1 MKSFLL
7 LLNLVQFMVILS
19 LTNPSEYQHL
29 EYITERAQQE
39 LRSDAPLLDK
49 IMGAARTAGKID
61 ARYQNH
67 HIASVTRK
75 DDQLITIGV
84 LGKVWWADD
93 LLNLFKKSDG

>member
-7 LLNLVQFMVILS
+7 LLNLVQFTVILS

-39 LRSDAPLLDK
+39 LQTDAPLLDK
-49 IMGAARTAGKID
+49 ILGAARTAGSID
-61 ARYQNH
+61 ARYKNH

-75 DDQLITIGV
+75 DGQLVTIGF

-93 LLNLFKKSDG
+93 LPNLFNRSDG